1 MESKWPFILITFG
14 LVFVLGL
21 TIAGLER
28 TGVMNNWESRRCDF
42 PVMMAAMFFKPE
54 LDPRGSTRFAQDNFN
69 FCMKSYID
77 KFMNLLMTPINILF
91 GKQVNIVGSAVDII
105 NTVRKLAATMYAEF
119 SKYLTKFFGEFN
131 RSVYEI
137 SRIIQYLRMAMQR
150 ANAMTMSM
158 LYAGITMF
166 RGMINTL
173 QFIIK
178 VILVICGIMLAIII
192 ILIFV
197 LFPFIPMILAVLGA
211 IVATVLSMTMIMSG
225 SLANEASSDQRGF
238 CFSETS
244 KIIVKENGT
253 EKTKS
258 VKDIK
263 IGDELGNNCGK
274 VTATILMS
282 GKDVELYS
290 INGIIVSG
298 SHLVLGT
305 DMLWKCVS
313 TDKRAKKVDN
323 TSNILYCFNTTT
335 HNIPVFSTEL
345 QEINNPIMF
354 RDWEEFD
361 NNDQLGEY
369 TWTYTILKMLNN
381 NSNYNKW
388 KDGLKLNMN
397 MPLMGKNV
405 KIKTNMGFVEISAIS
420 SLWSPNMSMCCLTR
434 DNEEQD
440 ILGVVSAEIDGIE
453 DDNGLWNTE
462 LYECVNGVWIKGLS
476 TVKESTESKEII
488 ISACGMTLITESG
501 EFIIWDEIEQKEK
514 IVRDFTEIGY
524 KEIHKTYSLVSSRL
538 RLLNQ

>member
-1 MESKWPFILITFG
+1 MESKWPIILLTFG
-14 LVFVLGL
+14 LTFALGL

-28 TGVMNNWESRRCDF
+28 DGVMNNWDSRRCDF
-42 PVMMAAMFFKPE
+42 PVMAAAMFFKPE
-54 LDPRGSTRFAQDNFN
+54 SDPRASSKFAQDNFS

-77 KFMNLLMTPINILF
+77 KFMNLLMTPVTVLF
-91 GKQVNIVGSAVDII
+91 DKQVNLAGSAVDMV

-158 LYAGITMF
+158 VYTGITMF
-166 RGMINTL
+166 RGMINTI
-173 QFIIK
+173 QFIMK
-178 VILVICGIMLAIII
+178 VILIICGIMLAIII

-211 IVATVLSMTMIMSG
+211 IVATVLSLTMIIGG
-225 SLANEASSDQRGF
+225 SLATEASNSMGGF

-244 KIIVKENGT
+244 EIIVKENNK

-263 IGDELGNNCGK
+263 IGDELGSNCGK
-274 VTATILMS
+274 VTATILMN

-298 SHLVLGT
+298 SHLVLGL
-305 DMLWKCVS
+305 DNQWKSVS
-313 TDKRAKKVDN
+313 TDERAKKVDN
-323 TSNILYCFNTTT
+323 ISNILYCFNTTT
-335 HNIPVFSTEL
+335 HSIPVFSPEL
-345 QEINNPIMF
+345 QEISNPIMF

-361 NNDQLGEY
+361 DNDQLGEY

-381 NSNYNKW
+381 NSNYSKW
-388 KDGLKLNMN
+388 KDGLKVNIRI
-397 MPLMGKNV
+397 PVMGKNV
-405 KIKTNMGFVEISAIS
+405 KVKTNMGFVEISAIS
-420 SLWSPNMSMCCLTR
+420 SLWCPNMSMRCLTR
-434 DNEEQD
+434 DGEEQD

-453 DDNGLWNTE
+453 DNNGLWNTE
-462 LYECVNGVWIKGLS
+462 LYECVNGDWIKGVS
-476 TVKESTESKEII
+476 TVKESKEING
-488 ISACGMTLITESG
+488 SACGMTLITDSG
-501 EFIIWDEIEQKEK
+501 EFIIWDEVEQKEK

>member
-1 MESKWPFILITFG
+1 MDSKWPFMLITFG
-14 LVFVLGL
+14 LVLALGL

-28 TGVMNNWESRRCDF
+28 TGVMNNWDSRRCDF
-42 PVMMAAMFFKPE
+42 PVMTAAMFFKPDS
-54 LDPRGSTRFAQDNFN
+54 DPRTSTKFTQDNFN

-77 KFMNLLMTPINILF
+77 KFMNLLMIPVNALF
-91 GKQVNIVGSAVDII
+91 DKQLNLAGSAINMVD
-105 NTVRKLAATMYAEF
+105 TVRQIAATMYAEF

-137 SRIIQYLRMAMQR
+137 SRIIQYFRMAMGR
-150 ANAMTMSM
+150 ANAMAMSM
-158 LYAGITMF
+158 LYMGITMF
-166 RGMINTL
+166 RGMINAI

-178 VILVICGIMLAIII
+178 VILIICGIMLAIII

-197 LFPFIPMILAVLGA
+197 LFPFIPMILAVLGS
-211 IVATVLSMTMIMSG
+211 IVAAVLSLTMIIGG
-225 SLANEASSDQRGF
+225 SLATEASNAKSGF

-244 KIIVKENGT
+244 EIIVKEKDT
-253 EKTKS
+253 DIIKS

-274 VTATILMS
+274 VTAIILMS
-282 GKDVELYS
+282 GKDIQLYN
-290 INGIIVSG
+290 INGVIVSG

-313 TDKRAKKVDN
+313 SDERAKKTDN

-335 HNIPVFSTEL
+335 HTIPVFSSVFSSEL

-361 NNDQLGEY
+361 DNDQLGEY
-369 TWTYTILKMLNN
+369 IWTYTILKMLNN
-381 NSNYNKW
+381 NSNYSKW
-388 KDGLKLNMN
+388 KDGLKSII
-397 MPLMGKNV
+397 MPLMGNNV
-405 KIKTNMGFVEISAIS
+405 KVKTNMGFMEISAIS
-420 SLWSPNMSMCCLTR
+420 SLWCPNMSMRCLTR

-462 LYECVNGVWIKGLS
+462 LYEWVDGVWIKGLS
-476 TVKESTESKEII
+476 TVKESKEING
-488 ISACGMTLITESG
+488 SAYGMTLITDSG
-501 EFIIWDEIEQKEK
+501 EFIIWDETEQKEK

-524 KEIHKTYSLVSSRL
+524 KEIYKTYSLVSSRL

>member
-1 MESKWPFILITFG
+1 MDSKWPFIAITFG
-14 LVFVLGL
+14 LIFALGL
-21 TIAGLER
+21 TIASLER
-28 TGVMNNWESRRCDF
+28 TGVMNNWDSRRCDL
-42 PVMMAAMFFKPE
+42 PVMAAAMFFKPE
-54 LDPRGSTRFAQDNFN
+54 SDPRTSTEFTKDNFN

-77 KFMNLLMTPINILF
+77 KFLNLLMAPINVIF
-91 GKQVNIVGSAVDII
+91 GKQLNLANSALDII
-105 NTVRKLAATMYAEF
+105 NTVRKLAATMYTEF
-119 SKYLTKFFGEFN
+119 SKYLNKFFGEFN

-158 LYAGITMF
+158 LYTGITMF
-166 RGMINTL
+166 RGMINTI

-178 VILVICGIMLAIII
+178 VILVICGIMLSIMI

-197 LFPFIPMILAVLGA
+197 LFPFIPMILAVLGS
-211 IVATVLSMTMIMSG
+211 IVAAVLSLTTIIGG
-225 SLANEASSDQRGF
+225 SLAAEAQSDMGGF

-244 KIIVKENGT
+244 KIIVNEHGI
-253 EKTKS
+253 EKTKL

-263 IGDELGNNCGK
+263 IGDKLGSNCGK
-274 VTATILMS
+274 VTAIILMN

-290 INGIIVSG
+290 INGIVVSG
-298 SHLVLGT
+298 SHLVLG
-305 DMLWKCVS
+305 LNNQWKSVS
-313 TDKRAKKVDN
+313 SDERAKKVDN

-335 HNIPVFSTEL
+335 HNIPVFSPEL
-345 QEINNPIMF
+345 RNSIMF

-361 NNDQLGEY
+361 DNDQLGEY

-381 NSNYNKW
+381 NSNYSKW
-388 KDGLKLNMN
+388 KDGLKINMDI
-397 MPLMGKNV
+397 PVMGKNV
-405 KIKTNMGFVEISAIS
+405 KVKTNMGFVELSAIL
-420 SLWSPNMSMCCLTR
+420 SLWSPNMSMRCITR
-434 DNEEQD
+434 DEQEQD

-462 LYECVNGVWIKGLS
+462 LYEWVDGVWIKGLS
-476 TVKESTESKEII
+476 TVKESNKGK
-488 ISACGMTLITESG
+488 ISACGMTLITDSG
-501 EFIIWDEIEQKEK
+501 EFIIWDEVEQKEK

>member
-1 MESKWPFILITFG
+1 MDSKWPFILITFG
-14 LVFVLGL
+14 LLFALGL
-21 TIAGLER
+21 TIAGLEK
-28 TGVMNNWESRRCDF
+28 TGVMNNWDSRRCDL

-54 LDPRGSTRFAQDNFN
+54 SDSRGSTRFAQDNFN

-77 KFMNLLMTPINILF
+77 KFLNLLMTPINALF
-91 GKQVNIVGSAVDII
+91 GKQVNLAGSAVDMV

-158 LYAGITMF
+158 LYTGITMF
-166 RGMINTL
+166 RGMINTI

-178 VILVICGIMLAIII
+178 VILIICGIMLAIII

-211 IVATVLSMTMIMSG
+211 IVATVLSLTTIIGG
-225 SLANEASSDQRGF
+225 SLAAQASSDMGGF

-244 KIIVKENGT
+244 EIIVKEHGI
-253 EKTKS
+253 EKTKL

-282 GKDVELYS
+282 GKDMELYS

-298 SHLVLGT
+298 SHLVLG
-305 DMLWKCVS
+305 LNNQWKCVS
-313 TDKRAKKVDN
+313 SDERAKKVDN
-323 TSNILYCFNTTT
+323 ISNILYCFNTTT
-335 HNIPVFSTEL
+335 HSIPVFSPEL
-345 QEINNPIMF
+345 NNSIMF

-361 NNDQLGEY
+361 ENDQLGEY

-381 NSNYNKW
+381 NSNYSKW
-388 KDGLKLNMN
+388 KDGLKINMN
-397 MPLMGKNV
+397 IPLMGRNV
-405 KIKTNMGFVEISAIS
+405 KVKTNMGFVELSAIL
-420 SLWSPNMSMCCLTR
+420 SLWSPNMSMGCLTR
-434 DNEEQD
+434 NNEEQE
-440 ILGVVSAEIDGIE
+440 ILGIISAEIDGIE
-453 DDNGLWNTE
+453 NNNGLWNTE
-462 LYECVNGVWIKGLS
+462 LYEWIDGVWIKGLS
-476 TVKESTESKEII
+476 TVKESKENKG
-488 ISACGMTLITESG
+488 SACGMTLITDSG
-501 EFIIWDEIEQKEK
+501 EFIIWDEAEQKEK